1 MRSGRHQ
8 PQGATARQVD
18 WRAGAGR
25 ATAWPACRPVPIA
38 GRRRVFERRGPVQP
52 RCCTR
57 WAVDGSDYSG
67 IGGRSAFGA
76 RDAGHKHIAPPCVA
90 PPQERCRQRCSGG
103 QVVVG
108 GRDDSGS
115 DARGAGENAGE
126 SARRQ
131 HQPRTRATAAAAAA
145 GAHTRATAAEAAQR
159 MREGPQRQ
167 QRPGFIGWLACRY
180 LVLVASLY

>member
-1 MRSGRHQ
+1 MSRRTGRSTSRSTTALVRSGRHQ

-25 ATAWPACRPVPIA
+25 ATAWPACWPAPTA
-38 GRRRVFERRGPVQP
+38 GRRRVFEFRGPVQP
-52 RCCTR
+52 CCCTR

-90 PPQERCRQRCSGG
+90 PQQERCRQRCSGG

-108 GRDDSGS
+108 GRDDGGN
-115 DARGAGENAGE
+115 DAGGAGGNAGG

-131 HQPRTRATAAAAAA
+131 HQPRTRTTAAAAAA
-145 GAHTRATAAEAAQR
+145 GAHTRETAAEAAHSGC
-159 MREGPQRQ
+159 ESD
-167 QRPGFIGWLACRY
+167 LAGVHRF
-180 LVLVASLY
+180 